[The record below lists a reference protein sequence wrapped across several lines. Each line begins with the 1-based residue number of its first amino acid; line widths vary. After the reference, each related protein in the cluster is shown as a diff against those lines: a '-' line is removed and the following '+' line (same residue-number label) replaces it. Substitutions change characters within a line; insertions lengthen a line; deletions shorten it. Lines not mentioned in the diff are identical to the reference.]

1 MRLGGVSL
9 ECWVSLME
17 QNNKKSFQKFP
28 GSQEGPRLRFSVVHS
43 EKEASQRETIKT
55 LVSRG
60 LGRK

>member
-1 MRLGGVSL
+1 
-9 ECWVSLME
+9 ME

-55 LVSRG
+55 LVSKG

>member
-1 MRLGGVSL
+1 MLRVTHGAKQQEILSEV
-9 ECWVSLME
+9 
-17 QNNKKSFQKFP
+17 P

-55 LVSRG
+55 LVSRA